1 MPLAIKTPT
10 LYKIISMVLIVLC
23 FIMMFLPWIS
33 VKASAMGFT
42 QRESINLFEIGK
54 DAFND
59 ETCFWVVMLKICMI
73 LFFPAM
79 ALAIFGALTDRPA
92 FALPVAALA
101 VLMFCFD
108 MFTCFWAKGVLND
121 MLGGY
126 SDFLGNYG
134 VSYGVHMGVGC
145 WLFLFFGLA
154 AWGVLFYEARISGTD
169 PLDFSAPELAGIS
182 LPKVSLGGWSC
193 PNCGKA
199 CRQGEA
205 FCTDCGTKKPEP
217 PKCPGCGKPA
227 KPGAA
232 FCSSCGT
239 RLG

>member
-42 QRESINLFEIGK
+42 QKESINLFEIGR

-79 ALAIFGALTDRPA
+79 ALAFFGALTDRPA
-92 FALPVAALA
+92 FALPAAALA
-101 VLMFCFD
+101 VLMFLFD

-126 SDFLGNYG
+126 SDILGNYG
-134 VSYGVHMGVGC
+134 VSYGVHMGAGC

-154 AWGVLFYEARISGTD
+154 AYGVLFFEARTKGNS
-169 PLDFSAPELAGIS
+169 PVDFSAPELAGIS
-182 LPKVSLGGWSC
+182 LPRVSLGGWTC

-199 CRQGEA
+199 CRLGEA
-205 FCTDCGTKKPEP
+205 FCTECGTKKPEP

-227 KPGAA
+227 RPGAA
-232 FCSSCGT
+232 FCSNCGT